1 MQVWLRQRLSPRKLL
16 RGSCPLALGHPHTM
30 VKKTKTWDQHET
42 DHIATIIEYFNLQ
55 LTSGHVPNEET
66 DPIFKMTCQQ
76 VIESISERFSPNT
89 EIDTEDAKKVTQLL
103 RESRLPQ
110 KAFATMQLRFLE
122 CVKIK
127 PGVNKAP
134 SLRARGGAQMEQ
146 VYMHLQNFLT
156 EEEWS
161 VLEKGTLDNAI
172 DVIAKKALDVECHY
186 PSNLTLQLGAPRH
199 PSHCTCMYST
209 NLHDLVQLTE

>member
-110 KAFATMQLRFLE
+110 KVLATMQLRFLE

-127 PGVNKAP
+127 PGVNKTP
-134 SLRARGGAQMEQ
+134 RGGAQMEQ
-146 VYMHLQNFLT
+146 VYMNLQNFLT

-172 DVIAKKALDVECHY
+172 DVIAKKALDVDCHY
-186 PSNLTLQLGAPRH
+186 PSNLTMQLGAPMH